1 MEEVKKRMEIEK
13 ASLTYLLDEIDS
25 VVEDLEDGTYEIVFK
40 QPPAGQYQLT
50 FFSHSFSFLLSFY
63 CNTLTHKR
71 YNVQVGLPDPSGD
84 KVSQHVKNS
93 PFTFTINENGEIES
107 NVPSKYPPHLLY

>member
-1 MEEVKKRMEIEK
+1 MDPNISEKEGVQPRVYYTTVITRNAAGELITRGGAAVVANIIPTNGRGKKRMEIEK

-63 CNTLTHKR
+63 CTH
-71 YNVQVGLPDPSGD
+71 
-84 KVSQHVKNS
+84 
-93 PFTFTINENGEIES
+93 
-107 NVPSKYPPHLLY
+107 